1 MFTKNNYVLTSG
13 QKFGEPYQRVSI
25 ADIRPKNKII
35 TSELPTGASSFQTE
49 ISEMEMTPP
58 NEDKS
63 TTTVY
68 RLSFEN
74 TQGELYMVECEPS
87 DINIFCKYSK
97 FKNLGQLLTW
107 GANFAAMDWRGFPV
121 KLVNVE
127 EIEYEGPLY
136 SIITKETVNSIISG
150 INFITKKLSQFSSKL
165 TAADLQKPEGEEQ
178 AFEEE

>member
-13 QKFGEPYQRVSI
+13 QKFGDPYQRVSI

-35 TSELPTGASSFQTE
+35 TSELPTGSSSFQTE
-49 ISEMEMTPP
+49 ISEMEMSAPEK
-58 NEDKS
+58 NQK
-63 TTTVY
+63 TTVY

-97 FKNLGQLLTW
+97 FKNLSQLLTW
-107 GANFAAMDWRGFPV
+107 GANFAAMDWRGLPV
-121 KLVNVE
+121 KLINVE
-127 EIEYEGPLY
+127 EVEYDGPLY
-136 SIITKETVNSIISG
+136 SITTKETANSIISG
-150 INFITKKLSQFSSKL
+150 INFITKKVSQFSSKL

-178 AFEEE
+178 AFEE

>member
-13 QKFGEPYQRVSI
+13 QKFGEPYQHVSI
-25 ADIRPKNKII
+25 ANIRPKNKII
-35 TSELPTGASSFQTE
+35 TSELPTGSSSFQTE
-49 ISEMEMTPP
+49 ISEMEMTAPEE
-58 NEDKS
+58 NQKAI
-63 TTTVY
+63 TVY

-127 EIEYEGPLY
+127 EVEYDGPLY
-136 SIITKETVNSIISG
+136 SITTKETANSIISG

-178 AFEEE
+178 AFEE